1 MEESQETKKIEVG
14 PDALNNLNATWKWT
28 MFLSVLG
35 FIFFGLLIGI
45 GLVTSTFL
53 SAFKTSQVNLGLPET
68 LIIIIFIISA
78 VVYFFP
84 VFFLFRFSRNIR
96 DAIQDT
102 NTRKFE
108 RAFRNLRI
116 YFAYIGILIIVALTV
131 YFVAL
136 IAAGASMS
144 FLKGG

>member
-1 MEESQETKKIEVG
+1 MESNQESGKIEIG
-14 PDALNNLNATWKWT
+14 PDTLNNLNATWKWT
-28 MFLSVLG
+28 MFLSVFG
-35 FIFFGLLIGI
+35 FIFLGLMIGI

-53 SAFKTSQVNLGLPET
+53 TAFKTSDTNLGIPET
-68 LIIIIFIISA
+68 LVIIIFILTA
-78 VVYFFP
+78 VIYFFP
-84 VFFLFRFSRNIR
+84 VFFLFRFSKNIR
-96 DAIQDT
+96 DAIQKT
-102 NTRKFE
+102 NNRKLA

-116 YFAYIGILIIVALTV
+116 YFAYIGIMIIAGLCI

>member
-1 MEESQETKKIEVG
+1 MENNQETRKIEIG
-14 PDALNNLNATWKWT
+14 PDALKNLNATWKWA

-35 FIFFGLLIGI
+35 FIFFGLLVGI

-53 SAFKTSQVNLGLPET
+53 SAFKTRQVNLGIPET
-68 LIIIIFIISA
+68 LMILIFIITA

-108 RAFRNLRI
+108 RAFRNLRM
-116 YFAYIGILIIVALTV
+116 YFAYIGILIIVALLV
-131 YFVAL
+131 YFIAL
-136 IAAGASMS
+136 IAAGATMS